1 MYLRCS
7 GVSGFLPAAGNRCHR
22 TCSRVRR
29 VHESSYTA
37 TKELVQEA
45 RLDFGL
51 RACAQKFLKQ
61 LMSTT
66 KEMFDVG
73 LAMFDFAKSLCRGV
87 PLSR

>member
-1 MYLRCS
+1 
-7 GVSGFLPAAGNRCHR
+7 
-22 TCSRVRR
+22 
-29 VHESSYTA
+29 
-37 TKELVQEA
+37 VQEA